1 MITNLHRQNRLVFA
15 VVIGLLS
22 VVLSFASLNIFNQ
35 QKDLLLSQLEESTH
49 TELELLGGVLADAMV
64 RNDYS
69 EGRRLLAEWPAKHH
83 DVASL
88 TVVLSNGRLFFS
100 FTAED
105 QFKSVHEVSKDFQY
119 GTRTL
124 TITLAHHAKALK
136 QTLQQLSRNLLYLTL
151 LVIALL
157 SAVLWFILFR
167 WMIKPMEQEIA
178 HQTKALRGAKD
189 NLEQQVAERTQSLS
203 TEVEI
208 RKKAELSLRKLV
220 RIVDQS
226 PIIVFITDTEGTIEY
241 VNPKFEEVTGYSA
254 KEAVGQKPS
263 ILKSPET
270 PPEVHQELWETILA
284 GQDWSHEIQDVC
296 KDGSTFWASVHISPI
311 RNEFGEISHFAALH
325 ENITERKLAEEAMHD
340 AKRAAE
346 MANNA
351 KTELLA
357 NMSHELRTPLNAII
371 GFADTIK
378 HEFFGP
384 LDNKQY
390 KEYIDFIHSSGSHL
404 LELINDIL
412 DVSAIE
418 AGKLKLR
425 EEEVDIRELFDT
437 SLQIVATRAEEEQ
450 IKIKGIE
457 TPNLPRLYADPLRL
471 KQVFINLLCN
481 AVKFT
486 PGDGNISCNASMT
499 ESGEMEISIIDSGI
513 GMNDKELAKAMD
525 KFGQVD
531 SSLARKHEGTGL
543 GLPLTK
549 GLVELHGGAFEIVSA
564 SGQGTQINMRFPASR
579 ILGKNNPSPS
589 DKKDEAAS
597 A

>member
-1 MITNLHRQNRLVFA
+1 MITNLHRQNRFVFA
-15 VVIGLLS
+15 VMIGLLS
-22 VVLSFASLNIFNQ
+22 AVVSLASLKVFEQ
-35 QKDLLLSQLEESTH
+35 QKDLLLGEIEEATH
-49 TELELLGGVLADAMV
+49 TELELLGGVLSDAML

-69 EGRRLLAEWPAKHH
+69 EGRRVLAEWPINHH
-83 DVASL
+83 DVAAL
-88 TVVLSNGRLFFS
+88 RVVMDNGRTFFS
-100 FTAED
+100 YAAEED
-105 QFKSVHEVSKDFQY
+105 AQAVHEKSKSFQY
-119 GTRTL
+119 GPRTL
-124 TITLAHHAKALK
+124 TITLTHNAKGLA
-136 QTLQQLSRNLLYLTL
+136 QTLTQLSRNLLYLTL
-151 LVIALL
+151 LIIALL
-157 SAVLWFILFR
+157 SAILWFILFH

-178 HQTKALRGAKD
+178 HQTKALRTAKD

-203 TEVEI
+203 TEVDI

-254 KEAVGQKPS
+254 AEAVGQKPS
-263 ILKSPET
+263 LLRSPDT
-270 PPEVHQELWETILA
+270 PPEVHQQLWETILA
-284 GQDWSHEIQDVC
+284 GHDWSSEIKDVC
-296 KDGSTFWASVHISPI
+296 KDGSDFWASVHISPI
-311 RNEFGEISHFAALH
+311 RNEHGEISHFAALH
-325 ENITERKLAEEAMHD
+325 ENISERKMAEEAMHD
-340 AKRAAE
+340 ARRAAE

-384 LDNKQY
+384 IDNPQY
-390 KEYIDFIHSSGSHL
+390 KEYISFIHSSGSHL

-412 DVSAIE
+412 DVTAIE

-425 EEEVDIRELFDT
+425 EEEVDIREICDT
-437 SLQIVATRAEEEQ
+437 SLQIVTNRAVSEAVD
-450 IKIKGIE
+450 IRGID
-457 TPNLPRLYADPLRL
+457 NASLPRLYADPLRL

-486 PGDGNISCNASMT
+486 PEDGNISCHAKVT
-499 ESGEMEISIIDSGI
+499 ESGDMVVSIVDSGI
-513 GMNDKELAKAMD
+513 GMSDKELAKAMD

-549 GLVELHGGAFEIVSA
+549 GLIELHDGVFEIS
-564 SGQGTQINMRFPASR
+564 SEPGQGTQINMRFPAARVLSQ
-579 ILGKNNPSPS
+579 
-589 DKKDEAAS
+589 DEAAN

>member
-1 MITNLHRQNRLVFA
+1 MITNLHRQNRIVFA
-15 VVIGLLS
+15 AVIGLLS
-22 VVLSFASLNIFNQ
+22 AVVSFASLQIFEQ
-35 QKDLLLSQLEESTH
+35 QKDSLLTDLKQTTL
-49 TELELLGGVLADAMV
+49 TEIELIGGVLTDAML

-69 EGRRLLAEWPAKHH
+69 EGRRILAEWPVNHPEV
-83 DVASL
+83 VAMS
-88 TVVLSNGRLFFS
+88 VVMDNGRTFFKHTSNAANTALF
-100 FTAED
+100 E
-105 QFKSVHEVSKDFQY
+105 HEKVFQY
-119 GTRTL
+119 GSRGLTIKMAQNATTL
-124 TITLAHHAKALK
+124 T
-136 QTLQQLSRNLLYLTL
+136 QTLKQLSRNLLYLTL
-151 LVIALL
+151 FVIALL
-157 SAVLWFILFR
+157 SLVLWFILFR

-178 HQTKALRGAKD
+178 HQTNAIRRARD
-189 NLEQQVAERTQSLS
+189 NLEHQVEERTLSLT
-203 TEVEI
+203 TEIET

-254 KEAVGQKPS
+254 EDAVGQKPS
-263 ILKSPET
+263 LLKSPDT
-270 PPEVHQELWETILA
+270 PREVHEDLWKTILA
-284 GQDWSHEIQDVC
+284 GNDWSHEIKDVC
-296 KDGSTFWASVHISPI
+296 KDGSDFWASVHISPI
-311 RNEFGEISHFAALH
+311 RDEFGDISHFAALH
-325 ENITERKLAEEAMHD
+325 ENITERKQTEEAMRD

-351 KTELLA
+351 KSELLA

-384 LDNKQY
+384 LNNPQY
-390 KEYIDFIHSSGSHL
+390 EEYVSFIHSSGSHL

-418 AGKLKLR
+418 AGRLTLR
-425 EEEVDIRELFDT
+425 EEEVDIREICDA
-437 SLQIVATRAEEEQ
+437 SLQIVATRAEGEFVE
-450 IKIKGIE
+450 IKGID
-457 TPNLPRLYADPLRL
+457 TPSLPMLYADPLRL
-471 KQVFINLLCN
+471 KQIFINLLCN

-486 PGDGNISCNASMT
+486 PEDGNISCDAHMT
-499 ESGEMEISIIDSGI
+499 DDGEMVVSIIDSGI
-513 GMNDKELAKAMD
+513 GMNNKDLAKAMD

-549 GLVELHGGAFEIVSA
+549 GLIELHGGQFEIVSNP
-564 SGQGTQINMRFPASR
+564 GQGTTINMRFPAER
-579 ILGKNNPSPS
+579 ILHQ
-589 DKKDEAAS
+589 DEAAN

>member
-1 MITNLHRQNRLVFA
+1 MITNLHRQNRIVFA
-15 VVIGLLS
+15 AVIGLLS
-22 VVLSFASLNIFNQ
+22 AVVSFASLQIFEQ
-35 QKDLLLSQLEESTH
+35 QKDSLLTDLKQTTL
-49 TELELLGGVLADAMV
+49 TEIELIGGVLTDAML

-69 EGRRLLAEWPAKHH
+69 EGRRILAEWPVNHPEV
-83 DVASL
+83 VAMS
-88 TVVLSNGRLFFS
+88 VVMDNGRTFFKHTSNAANTALF
-100 FTAED
+100 E
-105 QFKSVHEVSKDFQY
+105 HEKVFQY
-119 GTRTL
+119 GSRGLTIKMAQNATTL
-124 TITLAHHAKALK
+124 T
-136 QTLQQLSRNLLYLTL
+136 QTLKQLSRNLLYLTL
-151 LVIALL
+151 FVIALL
-157 SAVLWFILFR
+157 SLVLWFILFR

-178 HQTKALRGAKD
+178 HQTNAIRRARD
-189 NLEQQVAERTQSLS
+189 NLEHQVEERTLSLT
-203 TEVEI
+203 TEIET

-254 KEAVGQKPS
+254 EDAVGQKPS
-263 ILKSPET
+263 LLKSPDT
-270 PPEVHQELWETILA
+270 PREVHEDLWKTILA
-284 GQDWSHEIQDVC
+284 GNDWSHEIKDVC
-296 KDGSTFWASVHISPI
+296 KDGSDFWASVHISPI
-311 RNEFGEISHFAALH
+311 RDEFGDISHFAALH
-325 ENITERKLAEEAMHD
+325 ENITERKQTEEAMRD

-351 KTELLA
+351 KSELLA

-384 LDNKQY
+384 LNNPQY
-390 KEYIDFIHSSGSHL
+390 EEYVSFIHSSGSHL

-418 AGKLKLR
+418 AGRLTLR
-425 EEEVDIRELFDT
+425 EEEVDIREIFDA
-437 SLQIVATRAEEEQ
+437 SLQIVATRAEGEFVE
-450 IKIKGIE
+450 IKGID
-457 TPNLPRLYADPLRL
+457 TPSLPMLYADPLRL
-471 KQVFINLLCN
+471 KQIFINLLCN

-486 PGDGNISCNASMT
+486 PEDGNISCDAHMT
-499 ESGEMEISIIDSGI
+499 DDGEMVVSIIDSGI
-513 GMNDKELAKAMD
+513 GMNNKELAKAMD

-549 GLVELHGGAFEIVSA
+549 GLIELHGGQFEIVSNP
-564 SGQGTQINMRFPASR
+564 GQGTTINMRFPAER
-579 ILGKNNPSPS
+579 ILHQ
-589 DKKDEAAS
+589 DEAAN